1 MLKAHLQSHIGDVNS
16 AKRSF
21 ERLLEKDPY
30 LVEAYHGLIMT
41 TSNSVSANT
50 ELRELMKRVENTIEL
65 CRKEKDSKETVRDF
79 KLLLA
84 QIKVILGEYEESLK
98 VYGEMENEEPTD
110 FRPYLCQGIV
120 YTLLKKKDEADKQF
134 KKYKRLVP
142 QGHPYEKFFDDM
154 VAMKIFGDLEEA
166 KKIGSMKN

>member
-1 MLKAHLQSHIGDVNS
+1 MLKAHLQSHMGDVNS

-41 TSNSVSANT
+41 SSNSESANKT
-50 ELRELMKRVENTIEL
+50 ELRELMKRVEKTIEL
-65 CRKEKDSKETVRDF
+65 CKKEKDSKEKVSDF

-84 QIKVILGEYEESLK
+84 QIMVILGEFEESLK
-98 VYGEMENEEPTD
+98 VYGEMEKEDPTD

-120 YTLLKKKDEADKQF
+120 YTLLKKKEEADQQF
-134 KKYKRLVP
+134 KKYKQLVP
-142 QGHPYEKFFDDM
+142 QGHPYEKLFENM
-154 VAMKIFGDLEEA
+154 VAMKIFGEMEEA
-166 KKIGSMKN
+166 KKIGSLN